1 MQILPIQRSTLQR
14 GIQGRFALARLT
26 QHRAA
31 SFRSVG
37 IIDGDAPSWLE
48 VTHSLGHEW
57 QALLAL
63 LAWQLSV
70 SDDCA
75 NSIPEQP
82 RLQSLEARTFASCA
96 QQRASESKSLAVSLQ
111 LSHSEMCSCF
121 TAEPSPVL
129 AGRRAH
135 PHRSTSDAFRV
146 LPASLPERRFSSVTL
161 GRAITA
167 QRSSLPA
174 LSAYCRLEHTL
185 AGLAERAGL

>member
-82 RLQSLEARTFASCA
+82 RLQSLEGSNSR
-96 QQRASESKSLAVSLQ
+96 V
-111 LSHSEMCSCF
+111 
-121 TAEPSPVL
+121 V
-129 AGRRAH
+129 
-135 PHRSTSDAFRV
+135 RSTKGIRIEKLGGLFA
-146 LPASLPERRFSSVTL
+146 AVTL
-161 GRAITA
+161 GDVQLLHCRAESSPRWPPRPSAPQHIGRLPSSASKSARTA
-167 QRSSLPA
+167 LQFSHTGARNHCAALLPSCFERI
-174 LSAYCRLEHTL
+174 LSA
-185 AGLAERAGL
+185 